1 MVHLGKWCKLFPA
14 LVIFGFA
21 GTLLAAETSPSHRTV
36 HLTLRDLG
44 AAGPIELR
52 GVSGY
57 SDLPI
62 GSRGD
67 EVVARARLHLRYS
80 YSPSMLPELSHLRI
94 SLNGE
99 PAAALPLPRETAGH
113 EITHDIELNPQYF
126 ADFNHL
132 RLQLVGH
139 YTHDCEDPT
148 HTALW
153 ATISDRSELELELL
167 PVDLRNE
174 LGMLPSPFFD
184 RRDSRPL
191 SLPVVL
197 PRVSSVDMLR
207 SVGVAAS
214 WFGLLADYR
223 SAQFPLMALSAVPRH
238 ALVFATNR
246 AKPEGLS
253 LEDVTSPTIR
263 VMDNPQVKHG
273 KLLVFMGVDEAQLR
287 TAVLGLVLGDS
298 VLTGT
303 EAKVHAVTP
312 RVRVAYDSPNWLR
325 TDRPVRFSELVTS
338 TDMLEVHGKMPE
350 PIRLNLRLPPDL
362 MTWQQ
367 TGLPI
372 DLRYR
377 YTAPLERDGSSLIVE
392 VNDRLARVIHLRP
405 DNDASGLQRLMVP
418 LVASTVLG
426 DDERVALPGIQV
438 GAGNVLS
445 LRFAM
450 DSHIQG
456 ACRERMPDVQR
467 SSIDPESTVDL
478 TGFRHYAALPNLAL
492 FAHAGYPFTRFADLS
507 QTAVVLQDAHDASA
521 VEAYLYLM
529 GRFGHITG
537 VPVTGMRLLGSTATP
552 EELRDVDLL
561 ILASTSDGLQAG
573 GSSALNMTIGAG
585 SPQLRHAL
593 QSPEG
598 PGASVDVTAAGSLA
612 VIEGYESPHT
622 PRRSV
627 VTLLA
632 NDSQAHSALV
642 RVLETRTASV
652 YGDVVIVRGDSSHA
666 YQGGKLYFVGNLPF
680 GSRAWYALSRHPV
693 LAILLAICFVSLL
706 SFLAI
711 TALRRRAARR
721 LGVTDKE

>member
-1 MVHLGKWCKLFPA
+1 MRKLFKGFILVQAALIACFSGSTPA
-14 LVIFGFA
+14 SEA
-21 GTLLAAETSPSHRTV
+21 PPSSRIV

-44 AAGPIELR
+44 SAGPLELR
-52 GVSGY
+52 GIAGY

-113 EITHDIELNPQYF
+113 EITRDVDLNPQDF
-126 ADFNHL
+126 TDFNHL

-139 YTHDCEDPT
+139 YTHDCEDPG

-153 ATISDRSELELELL
+153 ATISDRSELELELK
-167 PVDLRNE
+167 PVDLRSD
-174 LGMLPSPFFD
+174 LGMLPAPFFD

-197 PRVSSVDMLR
+197 PSAASLELLR
-207 SVGVAAS
+207 SAGVAAS
-214 WFGLLADYR
+214 WFGMLADYR
-223 SAQFPLMALSAVPRH
+223 SATFPVIDLSAVPRH

-246 AKPEGLS
+246 AKPDGLS
-253 LEDVTSPTIR
+253 LNDVTSPTLR
-263 VMDNPQVKHG
+263 VMDNPHVKHG

-287 TAVLGLVLGDS
+287 TAVLGLVLGDNM
-298 VLTGT
+298 LTGV
-303 EAKVHAVTP
+303 EAKVQAVAPRARTAYDTP
-312 RVRVAYDSPNWLR
+312 RWLR
-325 TDRPVRFSELVTS
+325 TDRPVHFSELVS
-338 TDMLEVHGKMPE
+338 SQEMLEVHGKMPD
-350 PIRLNLRLPPDL
+350 PIRINLRLPPDL

-377 YTAPLERDGSSLIVE
+377 YTAPIERDDSSLTVE

-405 DNDASGLQRLMVP
+405 DNDANGLQRLMVP
-418 LVASTVLG
+418 LVPSTVLG
-426 DDERVALPGIQV
+426 DDERVALPGVQV
-438 GAGNVLS
+438 GADNVLS

-467 SSIDPESTVDL
+467 SSIDPDSTIDL
-478 TGFRHYAALPNLAL
+478 TGFKHYAALPNLTL

-507 QTAVVLQDAHDASA
+507 QTAVILKNGNDTSA
-521 VEAYLYLM
+521 VESFLYLM
-529 GRFGHITG
+529 GRFGRLTG
-537 VPVTGMRLLGSTATP
+537 VPVTGMRLFGAKATAD
-552 EELRDVDLL
+552 ELRDADLL
-561 ILASTSDGLQAG
+561 ILAATSDGLQPEGA
-573 GSSALNMTIGAG
+573 SALGVTIGAG

-598 PGASVDVTAAGSLA
+598 PATSVDVTATGSVA
-612 VIEGYESPHT
+612 VIEGYESPYT
-622 PRRSV
+622 PHRSV

-632 NDSQAHSALV
+632 NDATARSALAQA
-642 RVLETRTASV
+642 LETRTTAIH
-652 YGDVVIVRGDSSHA
+652 GDVVVVRGDSLQA
-666 YQGGKLYFVGNLPF
+666 YRWGKSYFVGDLPV
-680 GSRAWYALSRHPV
+680 GSRVWFALSRHPV
-693 LAILLAICFVSLL
+693 FAILLAISFVSLL
-706 SFLAI
+706 GFLAI

-721 LGVTDKE
+721 LGETDGE